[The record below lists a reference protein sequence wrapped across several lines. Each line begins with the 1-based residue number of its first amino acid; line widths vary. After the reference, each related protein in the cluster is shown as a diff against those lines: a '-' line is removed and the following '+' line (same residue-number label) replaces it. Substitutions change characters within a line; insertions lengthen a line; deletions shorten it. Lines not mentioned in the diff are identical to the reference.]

1 MKYQKHPLSIAE
13 QIAKLE
19 ERGLLFENKEVA
31 KNYLGN
37 ISYYRLRAYTYPFQ
51 DNTNLELDHQFIRDD
66 ISFKDI
72 IDLYIFDRRLRA
84 LVFNELEKV
93 EVAVRTKL
101 SQVYSEYTKDSHWYE
116 DTNWYDPATL
126 IPRETSTC
134 SDFDKISQDIY
145 NDVSR
150 SGEDFIKHFYN
161 KYDSPDM
168 PPSWMTMEVVSF
180 GTLSWLYRLLKN
192 NDLKKEVAK
201 AFGIP
206 NVDVFANW
214 LHAFSGLRNCCA
226 HHSRIWN
233 RRFAVK
239 IKMPY
244 NTTYPFFSRRDE
256 AEKIKQNKLFA
267 VLSALK
273 YIVDIISP
281 KNSFKQNLLTLLQ
294 EPHKLLSFRE
304 MGFPQNW
311 QQLPVWH

>member
-51 DNTNLELDHQFIRDD
+51 DNTNPELDHQFIRDD
-66 ISFKDI
+66 ISFQDI
-72 IDLYIFDRRLRA
+72 VDLYIFDRRLRA

-126 IPRETSTC
+126 IPRETSTY
-134 SDFDKISQDIY
+134 SDFDNISQDIY

-161 KYDSPDM
+161 KYDSPNM
-168 PPSWMTMEVVSF
+168 PPSWMTMEVISF

-192 NDLKKEVAK
+192 NDLKKEVSK

-239 IKMPY
+239 IKIPY
-244 NTTYPFFSRRDE
+244 NTIYPFIPRFE
-256 AEKIKQNKLFA
+256 AENIKQNKLFA

-281 KNSFKQNLLTLLQ
+281 NNSFKQNLLALFQ

-311 QQLPVWH
+311 QQFPVWH

>member
-1 MKYQKHPLSIAE
+1 MKYQKHPLTIDQ

-19 ERGLLFENKEVA
+19 ERGLFFENKSLA

-51 DNTNLELDHQFIRDD
+51 NNDDPELDHQFIRDD
-66 ISFKDI
+66 ISFQDV
-72 IDLYIFDRRLRA
+72 IDLYLFDRRLRT
-84 LVFNELEKV
+84 LIFNELEKV
-93 EVAVRTKL
+93 EVAMRTKL
-101 SQVYSEYTKDSHWYE
+101 SQIYSEYTNDSHWYE
-116 DTNWYDPATL
+116 DPNWYDPATL
-126 IPRETSTC
+126 IPYGINSY
-134 SDFDKISQDIY
+134 SDFDNVSQDIY

-168 PPSWMTMEVVSF
+168 PPSWMTMEVISF
-180 GTLSWLYRLLKN
+180 GTLSWLYKLLKN
-192 NDLKKEVAK
+192 NDFKKDVAK

-206 NVDVFANW
+206 NVDIFANW

-239 IKMPY
+239 ITLPY
-244 NTTYPFFSRRDE
+244 NTIYPFISRDE
-256 AEKIKQNKLFA
+256 AQKIKQNKLFA

-273 YIVDIISP
+273 YVVDIISP
-281 KNSFKQNLLTLLQ
+281 NNSFKQKLFSLLN
-294 EPHKLLSFRE
+294 ENHRLLSMRE
-304 MGFPQNW
+304 MGFPVGWENY
-311 QQLPVWH
+311 PVWRC